1 MCAVERS
8 QSLTSIHQQAVA
20 SGGVSRLLR
29 NIVKT
34 RAGEDHYALPAG
46 PHVLRMAVENG
57 ESGKEESAAAG
68 EKGSVAPPSGDG
80 GKGED
85 FDAILTTLGTGK
97 WNVLCYIAVA
107 YWNTVLPYHTIAGAF
122 LSPSVAHTCRTPPNA
137 ITPTLILPTDAHNAS
152 FSASFNAS
160 YATDA
165 SLQHDASCSY
175 LSEDPAT
182 GKVEEMT
189 CTEWDFDNTTF
200 TSTVTSEFGLV
211 CEYRY
216 LRAAHQ
222 SIYMGGMMVG
232 ACLNG
237 FLADRFGRWTM
248 IAIST
253 VTYTV
258 LALGSAW
265 LPSMGTLLA
274 ARFLL
279 GTMHPTSL
287 MTGYILVTEITEIKK
302 RSVMAMLSL
311 SAWSVGATLWGLWAY
326 LERNW
331 RWLQTY
337 VSLFCPIFLP
347 ALIFLK
353 ESPRWLAVMGRH
365 QEALSVLQVAA
376 KINGTT
382 LPPTDKMLRIMQ
394 EVQQQSKSEVEARSN
409 VPMARRVLD
418 QVTILFRTR
427 KLLTITIV
435 TCIGYFSVA
444 MVYFGLLLA
453 ATTYDVDP
461 FMYVAISGLVEIPSN
476 LNIFVVEIIGRKKS
490 GMGCF
495 GLCAVTLL
503 LQPLV
508 PNSLKW
514 LSITLVMIGKLSSTA
529 AFSVMFL
536 YTSELFPTEIRTQG
550 MSAGM
555 ISSRIG
561 AFIAPFFMS
570 ALEPTHPWAVSV
582 VFGLAAAVA
591 AVSFVP
597 LWETMNTCLPDTVA
611 QLEEMDV
618 HGKVRP
624 CFSEQD
630 EVNTKDVTSV

>member
-1 MCAVERS
+1 
-8 QSLTSIHQQAVA
+8 
-20 SGGVSRLLR
+20 
-29 NIVKT
+29 
-34 RAGEDHYALPAG
+34 
-46 PHVLRMAVENG
+46 
-57 ESGKEESAAAG
+57 
-68 EKGSVAPPSGDG
+68 
-80 GKGED
+80 
-85 FDAILTTLGTGK
+85 
-97 WNVLCYIAVA
+97 
-107 YWNTVLPYHTIAGAF
+107 
-122 LSPSVAHTCRTPPNA
+122 
-137 ITPTLILPTDAHNAS
+137 
-152 FSASFNAS
+152 
-160 YATDA
+160 
-165 SLQHDASCSY
+165 
-175 LSEDPAT
+175 
-182 GKVEEMT
+182 
-189 CTEWDFDNTTF
+189 
-200 TSTVTSEFGLV
+200 
-211 CEYRY
+211 
-216 LRAAHQ
+216 
-222 SIYMGGMMVG
+222 
-232 ACLNG
+232 
-237 FLADRFGRWTM
+237 M

-265 LPSMGTLLA
+265 LPSMGTLLT
-274 ARFLL
+274 ARFFL

-302 RSVMAMLSL
+302 RSTMAMLSL
-311 SAWSVGATLWGLWAY
+311 SAWSVGASLWGLWAY

-347 ALIFLK
+347 ALLFLK
-353 ESPRWLAVMGRH
+353 ESPRWLAVRGQH
-365 QEALSVLQVAA
+365 QKALSVLRVAA
-376 KINGTT
+376 KMNGTT

-394 EVQQQSKSEVEARSN
+394 EVQQQSKSEAEARSN
-409 VPMARRVLD
+409 MPLTQRIVD

-427 KLLTITIV
+427 KLVTITII

-461 FMYVAISGLVEIPSN
+461 FMYVAISGLVELPSTI
-476 LNIFVVEIIGRKKS
+476 NIFVVEIIGRKKS
-490 GMGCF
+490 GMACF
-495 GLCAVTLL
+495 GLCAVMLL

-508 PNSLKW
+508 PTNLKW
-514 LSITLVMIGKLSSTA
+514 LSITLVMIGKLLSTA

-570 ALEPTHPWAVSV
+570 ALEPKYPWAVSV

-611 QLEEMDV
+611 QLEEMQIPR
-618 HGKVRP
+618 KVKKP
-624 CFSEQD
+624 PSE
-630 EVNTKDVTSV
+630 